1 MTAMNEQD
9 FTNFV
14 DLIQQSLA
22 QESANTKIVL
32 EILENLKSATSALS
46 DRVLVLEDQVINII
60 KTMKEEQ

>member
-1 MTAMNEQD
+1 MNEQD